1 MNIFTLSATIVNIMF
16 KLLSKHG
23 VSVLEFF
30 LWRNVFNLVGISL
43 IVKINKVDVRSVT
56 KSQLFWIVARAFV
69 GNSCFC
75 IINYSLTINSMSIQ
89 SILFQTNPFWTSI
102 LAVFLLKETVKPYE
116 YFAMGICFIS
126 VIGIALS
133 KQQ

>member
-56 KSQLFWIVARAFV
+56 KS
-69 GNSCFC
+69 
-75 IINYSLTINSMSIQ
+75 
-89 SILFQTNPFWTSI
+89 
-102 LAVFLLKETVKPYE
+102 
-116 YFAMGICFIS
+116 
-126 VIGIALS
+126 
-133 KQQ
+133 